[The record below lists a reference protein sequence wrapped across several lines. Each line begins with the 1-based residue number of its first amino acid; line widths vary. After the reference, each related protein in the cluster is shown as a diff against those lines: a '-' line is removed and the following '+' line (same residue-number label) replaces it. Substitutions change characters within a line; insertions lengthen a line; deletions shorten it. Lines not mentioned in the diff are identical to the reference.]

1 MKGMWI
7 CHVCHENLV
16 FLIWIAELTSSSD
29 PFATRV
35 FKEAVWKQYKRNE
48 GGFVRVMRQ
57 QHVVIKWKENEHATC
72 TMKF

>member
-16 FLIWIAELTSSSD
+16 FLIWIAEL
-29 PFATRV
+29 
-35 FKEAVWKQYKRNE
+35 QYKRNE